1 MSFYQQIS
9 TFSDYL
15 HSIRKLEG
23 YLSFDIMFPI
33 KWGVPKSIV
42 DEGQLVPF
50 DTGDETTKGFSFV
63 SNINEK
69 DINDT
74 INKILKTIKINK
86 DREIKDRLFKETID
100 KLKNT
105 FERND
110 LDKLKTL
117 YFDFET
123 DGPKL
128 DEDETNGQVGET
140 TELA

>member
-1 MSFYQQIS
+1 MNFYQHIS
-9 TFSDYL
+9 SFSDYL
-15 HSIRKLEG
+15 HSIRKLED

-42 DEGQLVPF
+42 DEGKIVPF
-50 DTGDETTKGFSFV
+50 ETGDENYKGFSFV

-69 DINDT
+69 DISDIIVK
-74 INKILKTIKINK
+74 INKTIKLNK

-105 FERND
+105 FEKND
-110 LDKLKTL
+110 LEKLKKL

-123 DGPKL
+123 EETSLDDGN
-128 DEDETNGQVGET
+128 NGQIPEN

>member
-9 TFSDYL
+9 EFSDYL

-50 DTGDETTKGFSFV
+50 ETGDENTKGFSFV
-63 SNINEK
+63 STINEK
-69 DINDT
+69 EINDT

-100 KLKNT
+100 RLKNT
-105 FERND
+105 FEKND
-110 LDKLKTL
+110 LEKLKKL

-123 DGPKL
+123 EEPSLENEDDGQIP
-128 DEDETNGQVGET
+128 EN

>member
-9 TFSDYL
+9 AFSDYL

-50 DTGDETTKGFSFV
+50 ETGDENTKGFSFV
-63 SNINEK
+63 STINEK
-69 DINDT
+69 EINDT

-100 KLKNT
+100 RLKNT
-105 FERND
+105 FEKND
-110 LDKLKTL
+110 LEKLKKL

-123 DGPKL
+123 EETSLENEDDGQIP
-128 DEDETNGQVGET
+128 EN

>member
-9 TFSDYL
+9 EFSDYL

-50 DTGDETTKGFSFV
+50 ETGDENTKGFSFV
-63 SNINEK
+63 STINEK
-69 DINDT
+69 EINDT

-100 KLKNT
+100 RLKNT
-105 FERND
+105 FEKND
-110 LDKLKTL
+110 LEKLKKL

-123 DGPKL
+123 EETSLDDGN
-128 DEDETNGQVGET
+128 NGQIPEN

>member
-1 MSFYQQIS
+1 
-9 TFSDYL
+9 
-15 HSIRKLEG
+15 
-23 YLSFDIMFPI
+23 MFPV

-50 DTGDETTKGFSFV
+50 ETGDENTKGFSFV
-63 SNINEK
+63 STINEK
-69 DINDT
+69 EINDT

-100 KLKNT
+100 RLKNT
-105 FERND
+105 FEKND
-110 LDKLKTL
+110 LEKLKKL

-123 DGPKL
+123 EETSLENENDGQIP
-128 DEDETNGQVGET
+128 EN

>member
-9 TFSDYL
+9 EFSDYL

-50 DTGDETTKGFSFV
+50 ETGDENTKGFSFV
-63 SNINEK
+63 STINEK
-69 DINDT
+69 EINDT

-100 KLKNT
+100 RLKNT
-105 FERND
+105 FEKND
-110 LDKLKTL
+110 LEKLKKL

-123 DGPKL
+123 EETSLENEDDGQIP
-128 DEDETNGQVGET
+128 EN